1 MAAVGQ
7 STQSQHSYSPV
18 KSGHVFSDDEL
29 SEIFQ
34 IDFGLIFGNPEDGLK
49 SNYKG
54 LQHKKTAK
62 GKLCVKSGFQTFQ
75 SFSMLTSNTTP
86 GNHKLTF

>member
-1 MAAVGQ
+1 MTAVSQ
-7 STQSQHSYSPV
+7 SQSSQSFSQHSFSSDI
-18 KSGHVFSDDEL
+18 KSGHIFSDDEL

-54 LQHKKTAK
+54 IQHKKTPK
-62 GKLCVKSGFQTFQ
+62 GKLCGNGFNGV
-75 SFSMLTSNTTP
+75 LL
-86 GNHKLTF
+86 H